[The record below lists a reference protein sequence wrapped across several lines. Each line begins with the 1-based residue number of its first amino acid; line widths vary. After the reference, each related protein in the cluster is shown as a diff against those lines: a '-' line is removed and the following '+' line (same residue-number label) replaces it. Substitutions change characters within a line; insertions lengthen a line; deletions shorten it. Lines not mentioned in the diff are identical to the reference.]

1 MMKKEEPHYRE
12 KLHRARDQREDLEGA
27 KEQVEAQVETVRRRK
42 LVTQVYLVQSLI
54 LTQMEPNTLPTG
66 RDNHE
71 VVKVQEE
78 DEVIRT

>member
-1 MMKKEEPHYRE
+1 MQKEEPHYRE
-12 KLHRARDQREDLEGA
+12 KLQRARDQQEDLEGA

-42 LVTQVYLVQSLI
+42 LVTQVYLLQSLI
-54 LTQMEPNTLPTG
+54 LTQTEPNTLPMG

-78 DEVIRT
+78 D